1 MWLLHCIE
9 CIVFQALLNEK
20 FSPELLE
27 HKADIV
33 ECMMEQLQQMEEN
46 IQKARKSD
54 FKVSLH
60 RLEVGIG
67 TG

>member
-1 MWLLHCIE
+1 MHLYL
-9 CIVFQALLNEK
+9 QALLNEK

-27 HKADIV
+27 HKQDIV
-33 ECMMEQLQQMEEN
+33 ECMLEQLQQMEEN

-60 RLEVGIG
+60 RLEVRA
-67 TG
+67 